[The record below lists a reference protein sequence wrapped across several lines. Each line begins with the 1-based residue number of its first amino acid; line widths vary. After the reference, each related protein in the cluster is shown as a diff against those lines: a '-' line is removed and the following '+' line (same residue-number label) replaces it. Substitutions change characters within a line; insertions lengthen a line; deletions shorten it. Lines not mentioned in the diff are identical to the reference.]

1 MQIQQNLE
9 KRLAELEMKAIFQ
22 EKLVEELN
30 QALID
35 QQFLLNKMQRQLRY
49 LADKL
54 KETPTSMIASQ
65 AEETPPPHY

>member
-35 QQFLLNKMQRQLRY
+35 QQFLLNKCNVNY
-49 LADKL
+49 V
-54 KETPTSMIASQ
+54 I
-65 AEETPPPHY
+65 